1 MRRFSSIFFLFL
13 FACFVER
20 EMAWAESEWGQ
31 SSILSFFPTRKWPF
45 LWTINVTKI
54 GEMRNPPSLS
64 LSLSLWR
71 LKGSELMRL
80 YLPFFMGQTE
90 LKDGWIMDASHCRY
104 VCRYNGP
111 DWLSTAD
118 ADDDDDMTYKWSTL
132 SFCPY
137 IISIHVTLFSLI
149 LLFFSLAPKCHS
161 LLLLYLIG
169 KLSCCCYCWVNNTPA
184 FRRRFKGASNTHR

>member
-1 MRRFSSIFFLFL
+1 MFRRKRDGLSWKWMGPKLDPLLLSNSKMTFSLDDK
-13 FACFVER
+13 CHENR
-20 EMAWAESEWGQ
+20 
-31 SSILSFFPTRKWPF
+31 
-45 LWTINVTKI
+45 
-54 GEMRNPPSLS
+54 RNAKSPLTLSLS